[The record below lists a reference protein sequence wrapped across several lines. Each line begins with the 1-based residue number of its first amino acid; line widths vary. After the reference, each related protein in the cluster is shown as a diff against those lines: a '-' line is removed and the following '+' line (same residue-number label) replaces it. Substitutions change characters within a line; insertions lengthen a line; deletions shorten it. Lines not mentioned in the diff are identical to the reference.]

1 MLNYQRVLYSYGND
15 ALFFAGQFKQ
25 NGPTIYTRWK
35 ALCIGER
42 GTSICWQSTGMTK
55 SYEQSTSTSQSGWC
69 FTRLREISSVSF
81 LQFPPFGRHF
91 WPHLRSY
98 SFIYFVSPSI
108 FRLSLSYVI
117 LPDESQRVSSFCC
130 FTPPVSIQPKKQA
143 LFHPIP
149 LPYLQAI
156 FHCRVPFC
164 FPPGSAPESTSR
176 GRALW
181 AVSWTS
187 WRAAPA
193 PWCEKQAAPW
203 HRAAT
208 HRWVFGDHPT
218 TVKTT
223 S

>member
-164 FPPGSAPESTSR
+164 FPPGSAPESTCAVMR
-176 GRALW
+176 KTGRTVAPRCDSSVGFRW
-181 AVSWTS
+181 SSHDCKNHIITS
-187 WRAAPA
+187 YVCWLTKAPG
-193 PWCEKQAAPW
+193 KY
-203 HRAAT
+203 H
-208 HRWVFGDHPT
+208 
-218 TVKTT
+218 KL
-223 S
+223 